1 MNFLWKFMN
10 SPLVVVVIALAI
22 WPLLSALSAQ
32 YAWRNVAGAIA
43 GDVTSAYSGL
53 KDTQRKNDQVKM
65 TALDALKVTG
75 AKLVPAAYKGR
86 QKVIGTLHNA
96 GERTVK
102 QVKLTLSFFTGD
114 GTLMDVN
121 TSWLSN
127 IAFIK
132 PGEKANFEARR
143 SYNRKTGTPAARV
156 AVRVTA
162 LSVVEEGTK

>member
-1 MNFLWKFMN
+1 MNLIWKILN
-10 SPLVVVVIALAI
+10 SPLVVVMIALAI
-22 WPLLSALSAQ
+22 WPLLSAMSAQ

-53 KDTQRKNDQVKM
+53 KNTQIKNDQTKM
-65 TALDALKVTG
+65 AALDALKVSG
-75 AKLVPAAYKGR
+75 AKLIPAAYKGR
-86 QKVIGTLHNA
+86 QKVIGTLHNV
-96 GERTVK
+96 GKRTVK
-102 QVKLTLSFFTGD
+102 QVKLTLSFFTTD

-143 SYNRKTGTPAARV
+143 SYNRKSGTPAARV
-156 AVRVTA
+156 SVRVTA
-162 LSVVEEGTK
+162 LNVVEESPK